1 MIQQILFVLLAAVAI
16 YFFTRKVMSI
26 RRNILLG
33 KDEQLN
39 DQPKL
44 RWRNMFIFALGQKKM
59 FNNPLVAVLHLFVYV
74 GFVIINI
81 EILEIFLDGILGTH
95 RLFAPF
101 LGLFY
106 SQLIFFFELLAVA
119 VIIGCAIFLVRRNF
133 IKVNRFTKPE
143 LKGFPFRDANIILIT
158 EIVLMSLFLTM
169 NAADSLLNERESK
182 YTFFTAISGFLGN
195 SLLENYS
202 NQTLEFIERTCW
214 WLHIAGIF
222 AFLNYLPYSKHLHII
237 LAFPNSFF
245 ARLNN
250 IGQMENMPLIQK
262 EVVLSFQP
270 ERANEFPGDDA
281 PMKFGAKDVKDL
293 SEFPGDDAPMKFG
306 AKDVKDL
313 SWKSLMDAYSCSECG
328 RCTAAC
334 PANQTGKKL
343 SPRKIMMDTR
353 DRLQEVGNN
362 IDKHGMDFTDNKTLL
377 GDYIS
382 VEELRA
388 CTTCNACVEQCP
400 ILISPLNIIL
410 ELRRSLVMED
420 SNVPNEWAMMFGNM
434 ENNQAPWKFS
444 NEDRA
449 NWVKQ

>member
-1 MIQQILFVLLAAVAI
+1 MIQQILFVLLAGVAI
-16 YFFTRKVMSI
+16 YFFTKKVMSI

-33 KDEQLN
+33 KDEPLN

-95 RLFAPF
+95 RLFAPI
-101 LGLFY
+101 LGFTLY
-106 SQLIFFFELLAVA
+106 SILISCFEILAVL
-119 VIIGCAIFLVRRNF
+119 VIIGCVIFLIRRN
-133 IKVNRFTKPE
+133 ITKVNRFTKPE
-143 LKGFPFRDANIILIT
+143 LKGFPFRDANYILIT
-158 EIVLMSLFLTM
+158 EIVLMTLFLIM
-169 NAADSLLNERESK
+169 NICDSSNFTNDTIYEHFHSSHK
-182 YTFFTAISGFLGN
+182 IFFGIFSSPISILFKLDSTN
-195 SLLENYS
+195 NI
-202 NQTLEFIERTCW
+202 TLEIIERTCW

-245 ARLNN
+245 ARLNV

-270 ERANEFPGDDA
+270 ERAA
-281 PMKFGAKDVKDL
+281 
-293 SEFPGDDAPMKFG
+293 EFPGDDAPMKFG

-353 DRLQEVGNN
+353 DRLEEVGNN

-377 GDYIS
+377 GDYVS

-449 NWVKQ
+449 NWIKE

>member
-1 MIQQILFVLLAAVAI
+1 MIQQILFVLLSAVAV
-16 YFFTRKVMSI
+16 YFFTKKVTSI

-33 KDEQLN
+33 KDEKLN
-39 DQPKL
+39 DNPKL

-59 FNNPLVAVLHLFVYV
+59 FNNPLVAVLHIFLYV
-74 GFVIINI
+74 GFIVINI
-81 EILEIFLDGILGTH
+81 EVLEIFLDGILGTH
-95 RLFAPF
+95 RLFLPIIGST
-101 LGLFY
+101 LY
-106 SQLIFFFELLAVA
+106 SILISSFEILAVL
-119 VIIGCAIFLVRRNF
+119 VIIGCVVFLIRRN
-133 IKVNRFTKPE
+133 ITKVNRFTKPE
-143 LKGFPFRDANIILIT
+143 LKGFPFKDANYILIT
-158 EIVLMSLFLTM
+158 EIILMLLFLKM
-169 NAADSLLNERESK
+169 NAIDQVLQGRGIEHYRTTGSFLFSSHANGLLQGYSTEFLELAER
-182 YTFFTAISGFLGN
+182 I
-195 SLLENYS
+195 
-202 NQTLEFIERTCW
+202 CW

-245 ARLNN
+245 ARLNA

-270 ERANEFPGDDA
+270 ERAAEFPGDDA
-281 PMKFGAKDVKDL
+281 PL
-293 SEFPGDDAPMKFG
+293 KFG

-313 SWKSLMDAYSCSECG
+313 SWKSLMDAYSCTECG

-353 DRLQEVGNN
+353 DRLEEVGNN
-362 IDKHGMDFTDNKTLL
+362 IDKHGMDFTDNKSLL
-377 GDYIS
+377 GDYIL

-400 ILISPLNIIL
+400 VLISPLHIIT

-420 SNVPNEWAMMFGNM
+420 SNVPNEWAMMFGNL
-434 ENNQAPWKFS
+434 ENNQSPWKFS

-449 NWVKQ
+449 NWRND

>member
-1 MIQQILFVLLAAVAI
+1 MIQQILFVLLSAVAV
-16 YFFTRKVMSI
+16 YFFTKKVMSI

-33 KDEQLN
+33 KDEKLN
-39 DQPKL
+39 DNPKL
-44 RWRNMFIFALGQKKM
+44 RWKNMLLFAVGQKKM
-59 FNNPLVAVLHLFVYV
+59 FKNPLVAVLHLFVYV
-74 GFVIINI
+74 GFVVINI
-81 EILEIFLDGILGTH
+81 EMLEIFLDGVLGTH
-95 RLFAPF
+95 RLFLPL
-101 LGLFY
+101 LGTTLY
-106 SQLIFFFELLAVA
+106 SVLISSFEFLAVA
-119 VIIGCAIFLVRRNF
+119 VIIGCVIFLIRRN
-133 IKVNRFTKPE
+133 ITKVNRFTKPE
-143 LKGFPFRDANIILIT
+143 LKGFPFKDANYILIT
-158 EIVLMSLFLTM
+158 EIILMLLFLKM
-169 NAADSLLNERESK
+169 NAIDQVLQGRGVEHYRATGSFLFSSHASGLLQGYSTE
-182 YTFFTAISGFLGN
+182 FLE
-195 SLLENYS
+195 L
-202 NQTLEFIERTCW
+202 TERTCW

-245 ARLNN
+245 ARLNA

-270 ERANEFPGDDA
+270 ERAAEFPDDDA
-281 PMKFGAKDVKDL
+281 PL
-293 SEFPGDDAPMKFG
+293 KFG

-313 SWKSLMDAYSCSECG
+313 SWKSLMDAYSCTECG

-353 DRLQEVGNN
+353 DRLEEVGNN
-362 IDKHGMDFTDNKTLL
+362 MDKHGMDFTDNKTLL

-400 ILISPLNIIL
+400 ILISPLHIIT

-420 SNVPNEWAMMFGNM
+420 SNVPNEWAMLFGNL
-434 ENNQAPWKFS
+434 ENNQSPWKFS

-449 NWVKQ
+449 NWRND

>member
-1 MIQQILFVLLAAVAI
+1 MIQQILFVLLSAVSI
-16 YFFTRKVMSI
+16 YFFTKKVMSI

-44 RWRNMFIFALGQKKM
+44 RWRNMMIFALGQKKM
-59 FNNPLVAVLHLFVYV
+59 FKNPLVAVLHLFVYV

-95 RLFAPF
+95 RLFLPII
-101 LGLFY
+101 GSNFY
-106 SQLIFFFELLAVA
+106 SILISCFEMLAVL
-119 VIIGCAIFLVRRNF
+119 VIVGCIVFLIRRN
-133 IKVNRFTKPE
+133 ITKVNRFTKPE
-143 LKGFPFRDANIILIT
+143 LKGFPFRDANYILIT
-158 EIVLMSLFLTM
+158 EIVLMTLFLTM
-169 NAADSLLNERESK
+169 DTCDSWILHNNDSTPSEFFSGIISTHLYKFLPTHSESV
-182 YTFFTAISGFLGN
+182 YDAFS
-195 SLLENYS
+195 S
-202 NQTLEFIERTCW
+202 TCW

-270 ERANEFPGDDA
+270 ERAAEFPGDDA
-281 PMKFGAKDVKDL
+281 PL
-293 SEFPGDDAPMKFG
+293 KFG

-353 DRLQEVGNN
+353 DRLEEVGNN
-362 IDKHGMDFTDNKTLL
+362 IDKHGMDFTDNKSLL

-400 ILISPLNIIL
+400 ILISPLHIIT

-420 SNVPNEWAMMFGNM
+420 SNVPNEWAMMFGNL
-434 ENNQAPWKFS
+434 ENNQSPWKFS

-449 NWVKQ
+449 NWRND

>member
-16 YFFTRKVMSI
+16 YFFTKKVMSI

-33 KDEQLN
+33 KDEKLN
-39 DQPKL
+39 DNPNL
-44 RWRNMFIFALGQKKM
+44 RWKNMMLFALGQKKM
-59 FNNPLVAVLHLFVYV
+59 FKNPLVAVLHIFLYV
-74 GFVIINI
+74 GFIIINI
-81 EILEIFLDGILGTH
+81 EVLEIFLDGILGTH
-95 RLFAPF
+95 RLFLPIIGST
-101 LGLFY
+101 LY
-106 SQLIFFFELLAVA
+106 SILISCFEILAVL
-119 VIIGCAIFLVRRNF
+119 VIVGCIVFLIRRN
-133 IKVNRFTKPE
+133 ITKVKRFTKPE
-143 LKGFPFRDANIILIT
+143 LKGFPSRDANYILIT

-169 NAADSLLNERESK
+169 NTCDVLISWRNFFLLHSHTHYSLAELNVLFGGGIIS
-182 YTFFTAISGFLGN
+182 TSLSDIIFSPAISTHA
-195 SLLENYS
+195 LEI
-202 NQTLEFIERTCW
+202 IERTCW

-270 ERANEFPGDDA
+270 ERAA
-281 PMKFGAKDVKDL
+281 
-293 SEFPGDDAPMKFG
+293 EFPGDDAPMKFG

-353 DRLQEVGNN
+353 DRLEEVGNN

-377 GDYIS
+377 SDYVS

-449 NWVKQ
+449 NWIKS

>member
-1 MIQQILFVLLAAVAI
+1 MIQQILFVLLSAVSI
-16 YFFTRKVMSI
+16 YFFTKKVMSI

-44 RWRNMFIFALGQKKM
+44 RWRNMMIFALGQKKM
-59 FNNPLVAVLHLFVYV
+59 FKNPLVAVLHLFVYV

-95 RLFAPF
+95 RLFEEMPF
-101 LGLFY
+101 Y
-106 SQLIFFFELLAVA
+106 KELISSFEFLAIL
-119 VIIGCAIFLVRRNF
+119 VIVGCVVFLVRRNF

-143 LKGFPFRDANIILIT
+143 LKGFPFRDANYILIT
-158 EIVLMSLFLTM
+158 EIVLMLLFLIM
-169 NAADSLLNERESK
+169 NSTDIIRHQAMFTNGNCELIIK
-182 YTFFTAISGFLGN
+182 TYGFFSTKIYFAFF
-195 SLLENYS
+195 ENFSY
-202 NQTLEFIERTCW
+202 QTLKTISRTCW

-270 ERANEFPGDDA
+270 ERAAEFPGDDA
-281 PMKFGAKDVKDL
+281 PL
-293 SEFPGDDAPMKFG
+293 KFG

-353 DRLQEVGNN
+353 DRLEEVGNN
-362 IDKHGMDFTDNKTLL
+362 IDKHGMDFTDNKSLL

-400 ILISPLNIIL
+400 ILISPLHIIS

-420 SNVPNEWAMMFGNM
+420 SNVPNEWAMMFGNL
-434 ENNQAPWKFS
+434 ENNQSPWKFS

-449 NWVKQ
+449 NWRND